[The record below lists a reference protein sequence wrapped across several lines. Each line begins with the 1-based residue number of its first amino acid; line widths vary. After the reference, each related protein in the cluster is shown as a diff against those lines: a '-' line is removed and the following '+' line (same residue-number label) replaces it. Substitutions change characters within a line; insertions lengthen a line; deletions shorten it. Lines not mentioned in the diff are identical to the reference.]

1 MLVGGSLSEVV
12 LVCMPVCYGFMV
24 EIYGFR
30 HTLRT
35 CLARDAHD
43 AAMEVVSRL
52 RTRRIKDDSRT
63 SPEI

>member
-1 MLVGGSLSEVV
+1 
-12 LVCMPVCYGFMV
+12 MV

-30 HTLRT
+30 HTLCT

-43 AAMEVVSRL
+43 AAMEVASRL
-52 RTRRIKDDSRT
+52 MTWRIEDDART